1 MSAGKSDSLKNGPLE
16 VPPRM
21 KRQGIGVCMG
31 CIFRY
36 LAGFSEAQSTLTDML
51 KLNIR

>member
-31 CIFRY
+31 SIFRH
-36 LAGFSEAQSTLTDML
+36 LEGFSEVQPELADML

>member
-16 VPPRM
+16 VPPRI

-31 CIFRY
+31 CILGFWDMESDEPTNFKI
-36 LAGFSEAQSTLTDML
+36 LA
-51 KLNIR
+51 